1 VSTSLYADTLG
12 DPGSPEGTLIG
23 AELHNARAMAEAWR

>member
-1 VSTSLYADTLG
+1 VSTSLYADALG
-12 DPGSPEGTLIG
+12 EPDSGAQTLIG